1 MPRKQKSTFEVSRSK
16 IKVPVQTRLWG
27 ISAGRCELC
36 NRPLYSDLTFGIDGN
51 YAEVAHIYAVSSG
64 GPRHQNTMTD
74 EEINNISNLMLLCEE
89 HHHMIDSQP
98 ENFAGSVLIDRKRE
112 HECRIR
118 EATEISDKQSCRMVT
133 FFSNIDLNENFSSEQ
148 LLKQAVRSLQ
158 MFPKQ
163 HPVIDLSKDSRT
175 RYEPT
180 KENMIQR
187 SEDLETQVRI
197 WLEQIIRSED
207 AIAVFALAPQPLLIK
222 LGTLINDQQNTYV
235 FQCHRT
241 GHKWAWGLESV
252 PVVFQSIQSYQNSRE
267 KIALVF
273 DLSAEIQDQRIID
286 VLDKNCSIYHL
297 SITAPNR
304 DFVTSIGIQ
313 DAFARELRNILE
325 RIKNDNPAAECIHI
339 FPAMPNSLAVRMG
352 MDFMPKADLPW
363 VIYEQAGANT
373 GFIETIT
380 IGG

>member
-1 MPRKQKSTFEVSRSK
+1 
-16 IKVPVQTRLWG
+16 
-27 ISAGRCELC
+27 
-36 NRPLYSDLTFGIDGN
+36 
-51 YAEVAHIYAVSSG
+51 
-64 GPRHQNTMTD
+64 
-74 EEINNISNLMLLCEE
+74 
-89 HHHMIDSQP
+89 
-98 ENFAGSVLIDRKRE
+98 
-112 HECRIR
+112 
-118 EATEISDKQSCRMVT
+118 MVT

-313 DAFARELRNILE
+313 DAFVRELRNILE
-325 RIKNDNPAAECIHI
+325 RIKNDNPAVECIHI

>member
-1 MPRKQKSTFEVSRSK
+1 
-16 IKVPVQTRLWG
+16 
-27 ISAGRCELC
+27 
-36 NRPLYSDLTFGIDGN
+36 
-51 YAEVAHIYAVSSG
+51 
-64 GPRHQNTMTD
+64 
-74 EEINNISNLMLLCEE
+74 
-89 HHHMIDSQP
+89 
-98 ENFAGSVLIDRKRE
+98 
-112 HECRIR
+112 
-118 EATEISDKQSCRMVT
+118 
-133 FFSNIDLNENFSSEQ
+133 
-148 LLKQAVRSLQ
+148 
-158 MFPKQ
+158 
-163 HPVIDLSKDSRT
+163 
-175 RYEPT
+175 
-180 KENMIQR
+180 MIQR

-313 DAFARELRNILE
+313 DAFVRELRNILE